1 MCENDRILLIF
12 KLRYLIVVFKQ
23 RNSVACCDSPEFLRK
38 HSFSSP
44 TVTQY
49 SSISTSMSGECRE
62 NQGKENQEWDSLH
75 KNRIIWYW
83 KLKQRRLWVD
93 AVIYV
98 TCSYR
103 LSICSLSCSHPKKN
117 ALGIVQLGLC
127 FDVMCPVGLIHVSI
141 CFMLFFG
148 ILSFSN
154 FFQLW
159 FVMKIDA

>member
-12 KLRYLIVVFKQ
+12 KLRNLIAVFKQ

-38 HSFSSP
+38 HSFSSH
-44 TVTQY
+44 TVTHY
-49 SSISTSMSGECRE
+49 SSISTSMSGDCRE
-62 NQGKENQEWDSLH
+62 NQGKENQERDSLH
-75 KNRIIWYW
+75 KNCIIWYW

-103 LSICSLSCSHPKKN
+103 LSICSLAWSHPKKN

-127 FDVMCPVGLIHVSI
+127 FDVMCPVGLIHI
-141 CFMLFFG
+141 GMYALCFSLESWVFLTFFSFE
-148 ILSFSN
+148 LS
-154 FFQLW
+154 W
-159 FVMKIDA
+159 K

>member
-12 KLRYLIVVFKQ
+12 KLRNLIAVFKQ

-62 NQGKENQEWDSLH
+62 NQGKENQERDSLH
-75 KNRIIWYW
+75 KNCIIWYW

-103 LSICSLSCSHPKKN
+103 LSICSLAWSREAWSLFWCYVPCWTHPYR
-117 ALGIVQLGLC
+117 
-127 FDVMCPVGLIHVSI
+127 HV

-159 FVMKIDA
+159 VVMKIDT